1 MKLRLL
7 FAAIPF
13 VAISTL
19 ALAAEPSCLEYEP
32 AEVTLTGKLKR
43 YTFPGPPNFESVAKG
58 DMAETG
64 YYLQLKKAVCM
75 NGNPDSADSYP
86 QKNVDFIQLFLSSQQ
101 IKKLKP
107 RLGKEISLKGTL
119 FARHTGHHHAPLIL
133 KLAEQAEKKR

>member
-1 MKLRLL
+1 MLRTLLLLL
-7 FAAIPF
+7 FILP
-13 VAISTL
+13 SL
-19 ALAAEPSCLEYEP
+19 SLAAESSCLEYEP

-64 YYLQLKKAVCM
+64 YYLQLKKAVCI
-75 NGNPDSADSYP
+75 NGNPDSADAYP
-86 QKNVDFIQLFLSSQQ
+86 QKNVSFVQLFLSPQQ

-107 RLGKEISLKGTL
+107 WLGKAISLKGTL

-133 KLAEQAEKKR
+133 KPAEPEEQKR